1 MYKFTVYIPSKD
13 KESVKTAMFMAGAG
27 RIGNYDCCA
36 FEVEGIGQ
44 FRPLDGANPYLGIV
58 DKIEQ
63 VKEVRVEMVVDDKYI
78 RDVVTA
84 MKKAHPYE
92 TPAFDVI
99 RVEDF

>member
-1 MYKFTVYIPSKD
+1 MYKFTVYIPVKD

-36 FEVEGIGQ
+36 FEVEGFGQ
-44 FRPLDGANPYLGIV
+44 FKPLIGANPHVGIV
-58 DKIEQ
+58 DRIER
-63 VKEVRVEMVVDDKYI
+63 VREVRVEMVVADKYI
-78 RDVVTA
+78 RDVVAA